1 MHLGH
6 QAQTSHTPKASL
18 TYRVQLLPD
27 VLDPLR
33 HGLGHAIFRLALV
46 MLETDALAQPVTSA
60 AGAQASTAQQPGA
73 SRILETTLSTVAG
86 ELPLLHSRLSSQD
99 SRSIVTTEACKN
111 ITAD

>member
-60 AGAQASTAQQPGA
+60 AGAQASTAQQPGV

-86 ELPLLHSRLSSQD
+86 ELPLLHSRQVLELKIHV
-99 SRSIVTTEACKN
+99 R
-111 ITAD
+111 